1 MFFLELNH
9 YTLTIWY
16 QIDQCHF
23 AYITESLVPYLWL
36 CGLLTQTSIFSTSY
50 QLQINGRKA
59 FHRTLSFSDNAIVR
73 DFCPKKFHSKTSK
86 SFKDLPPTWREFAYD
101 HLRLWNHAQ
110 PKWSISKFLANKLNV
125 ADHFHAFLP
134 VKVDLN
140 PANIEAED
148 S

>member
-1 MFFLELNH
+1 MKDPIFWS
-9 YTLTIWY
+9 LTIWY

-23 AYITESLVPYLWL
+23 AYTAESLHGSVLKLKLWVFWL
-36 CGLLTQTSIFSTSY
+36 KQAYSQPATNCRLMEGKLSI
-50 QLQINGRKA
+50 
-59 FHRTLSFSDNAIVR
+59 RTLSFNDNAIVR
-73 DFCPKKFHSKTSK
+73 DFCPEKFHSSK
-86 SFKDLPPTWREFAYD
+86 LFKDLPPTWREFAYD